1 MDYCHQCRRHLN
13 GALACA
19 GCGTPAEE
27 LRHFRPASAAA
38 TESDVV
44 VELGGAHGD
53 EDRATVGRRRSG
65 GQGRRARKAA
75 GTRRARRKRGRKV
88 LIGALGLA
96 LAAGALSLAELA
108 RESSRGGDDTAVEV
122 REQESLEVDDIPEP
136 TGSGEPPPGPS
147 AVSEPPTTS
156 SATARPT
163 GSVGRGSPRPTVE
176 ASAPQEDPAESDPA
190 VSDPRDD
197 DAPSPTGDPST
208 QPSQSSS
215 PPQAPPP
222 PAAEPTPSPSPTETC
237 WLIFWCS

>member
-27 LRHFRPASAAA
+27 LRHFRPASTA

-44 VELGGAHGD
+44 VELGGAYGD
-53 EDRATVGRRRSG
+53 EDPPAGRRRAD
-65 GQGRRARKAA
+65 GQGRRTRRAA
-75 GTRRARRKRGRKV
+75 GTRRARRKRGRRV
-88 LIGALGLA
+88 LIGTFGLA

-108 RESSRGGDDTAVEV
+108 RESSGGGDDTAVEV

-136 TGSGEPPPGPS
+136 TGSAEPPPGPS

-156 SATARPT
+156 PAAVRPS
-163 GSVGRGSPRPTVE
+163 GSVGRGSTRPTVE
-176 ASAPQEDPAESDPA
+176 ASAPQGEPSESEPAVPDPPDDDGTPTPSGDPSQQPSQSASPPPPPPPAEP
-190 VSDPRDD
+190 
-197 DAPSPTGDPST
+197 APSPT
-208 QPSQSSS
+208 
-215 PPQAPPP
+215 
-222 PAAEPTPSPSPTETC
+222 PTKDC

>member
-38 TESDVV
+38 ESDVV
-44 VELGGAHGD
+44 VELGGAYGD
-53 EDRATVGRRRSG
+53 EDRPPAGRRRAG
-65 GQGRRARKAA
+65 AQGRRARKAA

-88 LIGALGLA
+88 LIGTLGLA

-108 RESSRGGDDTAVEV
+108 RESSGGGDGTSVEV

-136 TGSGEPPPGPS
+136 TGSAEPPPGPS
-147 AVSEPPTTS
+147 AVSEPPTTT

-163 GSVGRGSPRPTVE
+163 GAVGRGSPRPAVE
-176 ASAPQEDPAESDPA
+176 ASASQEVPTESAPAESG
-190 VSDPRDD
+190 PRDD
-197 DAPSPTGDPST
+197 DSPSATGDPS
-208 QPSQSSS
+208 QEPSQSPSS
-215 PPQAPPP
+215 PPPPPP
-222 PAAEPTPSPSPTETC
+222 PAEPSPSPTPTRDC

>member
-27 LRHFRPASAAA
+27 LRHFHPASVA
-38 TESDVV
+38 TESEVV
-44 VELGGAHGD
+44 VELAGPHGD
-53 EDRATVGRRRSG
+53 EGRPPAGRRRAG
-65 GQGRRARKAA
+65 GQGRRTRKAA

-108 RESSRGGDDTAVEV
+108 RESSGGGDDTAVEV

-136 TGSGEPPPGPS
+136 TGSAEPPPGPS

-163 GSVGRGSPRPTVE
+163 GSVGRGSTRPTVE
-176 ASAPQEDPAESDPA
+176 ASAPQEEPSESDPVA
-190 VSDPRDD
+190 PDPSDD
-197 DAPSPTGDPST
+197 DGTPSPSGDPSQ
-208 QPSQSSS
+208 QPSKSA
-215 PPQAPPP
+215 PPPPPP
-222 PAAEPTPSPSPTETC
+222 PAAEPAPSPTPTKDC